1 MEIIGLSPF
10 VRSHKQTRKV
20 CVRERAGTVWR
31 MAGGAEQA
39 GGPPD
44 SVAPQLFNRP
54 ARNFRS
60 RVTDLTPD
68 DLFPSTKRTLQLDD
82 GEGDDSR
89 REDSRRAFP
98 PCSSS
103 PSAGSCRIDRGHC
116 RASACSPGCRGSRRL
131 HRPRT
136 SMRTRRR
143 SARRAEPRCPQA
155 RTHSASTGLERA
167 CPLAFSR
174 TPGCR
179 WARQA

>member
-1 MEIIGLSPF
+1 M
-10 VRSHKQTRKV
+10 V
-20 CVRERAGTVWR
+20 
-31 MAGGAEQA
+31 GGAEQA
-39 GGPPD
+39 GSPPD

-116 RASACSPGCRGSRRL
+116 RASACSPGLYDVELSPVALKRARTARALGSSAL
-131 HRPRT
+131 A
-136 SMRTRRR
+136 R
-143 SARRAEPRCPQA
+143 SLSREPRAAVGRGKLDGLKSIISIGSKNPELYYSTLYGKEMA
-155 RTHSASTGLERA
+155 REAVNTRSN
-167 CPLAFSR
+167 
-174 TPGCR
+174 
-179 WARQA
+179 